1 MKKSVFHYFDKWEE
15 YLLAIFMTFMLITLT
30 AQVFC
35 RYVLSFSFSWAEQA
49 SRIGFVWLTMV
60 GISLAAK
67 KGMHLKIDAL
77 PQFFPKTAKYVNFIS
92 NTITIFFGF
101 GMGFLILKTVSMQLE
116 LKQYFSSIPWLPTWT
131 MYIAGVIGLF
141 GLSVR
146 TGQNI
151 YSSFKQKCSDDNNSI
166 ITETINNDGSV
177 VADNSEYENKEVHC

>member
-1 MKKSVFHYFDKWEE
+1 LKKSVFHYFDKWEE

-77 PQFFPKTAKYVNFIS
+77 PQFFPKTAKCVIFIS

-101 GMGFLILKTVSMQLE
+101 GMGYLILKTVVMQFE

-146 TGQNI
+146 TAQNI
-151 YSSFKQKCSDDNNSI
+151 YSSFTEKRDHHHSEKIRNN
-166 ITETINNDGSV
+166 ESV
-177 VADNSEYENKEVHC
+177 VAEDSKYENKEVHC